1 MTDHRIVSQKEWLEE
16 RMHLLAKEKEFTRAR
31 DQLSEARRA
40 LPWVRV
46 DERYV
51 FQGPDGEQTLAQ
63 LFDGKSQL
71 VVYHFMFDPEWDA
84 GCKSCSFWADN
95 FNGIVAHLAH
105 RDVTMVAISRAP
117 LAKLQAYRQRLGWSF
132 KWFSSFGTRFNADF
146 GVTFKPEELAG
157 NRATYN
163 YGSLER
169 PSGEMPGVS
178 TFYKGA
184 DGEVFHAYSSYGRG
198 IDILNTAYNYLD
210 LVPKGRDEQGLPSPM
225 AWVRRHDEYDPR

>member
-1 MTDHRIVSQKEWLEE
+1 MTDHRIVSQTEWLEE
-16 RMHLLAKEKEFTRAR
+16 RMRLLAKEKEFTRAR

-46 DERYV
+46 NERYV

-63 LFDGKSQL
+63 LFDGRNQL
-71 VVYHFMFDPEWDA
+71 VVYHFMLAPEWDA

-132 KWFSSFGTRFNADF
+132 KWFSSFGTRFNYDF
-146 GVTFKPEELAG
+146 GVSFKPEELAE
-157 NRATYN
+157 NRAMYN
-163 YGSLER
+163 YGSIR
-169 PSGEMPGVS
+169 PPGVEMPGVS

-184 DGEVFHAYSSYGRG
+184 DGEVFHTYSAYGRG
-198 IDILNTAYNYLD
+198 IDLLNTAYNYLD
-210 LVPKGRDEQGLPSPM
+210 LVPKGRDEQGLPTPM
-225 AWVRRHDEYDPR
+225 AWLRRHDEYDAR